1 MGKRVERDMYWM
13 DDVKFVLGINYRP
26 KSEHTIEY
34 EDKEGNYCVVRVPA
48 SFIKFLQLI
57 GHTEL
62 KLVAK
67 AA

>member
-1 MGKRVERDMYWM
+1 MGKRVEWDMSWM
-13 DDVKFVLGINYRP
+13 KDVKFVLGINYRP

-48 SFIKFLQLI
+48 CFLTFLETLGI
-57 GHTEL
+57 NTYIT
-62 KLVAK
+62 K